1 MKGNIKN
8 GDEEF
13 IQVNR
18 FMGSMEY
25 KLEVHI
31 HSCFFVD
38 IDEQHL
44 TIHPIEFC
52 ASWHISAQVADD
64 QVYSKAFEVS
74 DVANTDHGLITFF
87 RPKSSK
93 VIADDVG

>member
-1 MKGNIKN
+1 MVMKNSSRSTDLWVAWNTNSK
-8 GDEEF
+8 F
-13 IQVNR
+13 TSTV
-18 FMGSMEY
+18 
-25 KLEVHI
+25 V
-31 HSCFFVD
+31 FFVD